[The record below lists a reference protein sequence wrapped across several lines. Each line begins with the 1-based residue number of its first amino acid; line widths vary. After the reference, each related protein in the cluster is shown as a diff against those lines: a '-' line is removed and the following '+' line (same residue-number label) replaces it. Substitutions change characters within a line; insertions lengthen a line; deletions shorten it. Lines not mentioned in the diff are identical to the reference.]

1 MSALIADYLNALSAE
16 AVRASLTQCC
26 GAGRWVE
33 EMARSRPFA
42 SDAEVLETAE
52 RAWWG
57 LQPADWREAFAGHP
71 RIGET
76 TTGDDR
82 GRPRTAGATWS
93 REEQHGVGK
102 AAAEVRAALAEGNRE
117 YEKRFGHVFLICA
130 TGRSAEEMLAELRRR
145 LGHDPARELEV
156 AAGEHAKITR
166 LRLEKLAAS

>member
-1 MSALIADYLNALSAE
+1 MSARIADYLNALSAE

-26 GAGRWVE
+26 GTGRWVE

-42 SDAEVLETAE
+42 SDAEVLEAAE
-52 RAWWG
+52 RSWWG
-57 LQPADWREAFAGHP
+57 LTPADWLQAFARHP
-71 RIGET
+71 RIGDASKGE
-76 TTGDDR
+76 R
-82 GRPRTAGATWS
+82 GRAGTSAATWS
-93 REEQHGVGK
+93 REEQSGVAK

-156 AAGEHAKITR
+156 AAGEQAKITR

>member
-1 MSALIADYLNALSAE
+1 MSARIADYLNALSAE

-42 SDAEVLETAE
+42 SDAEVLEAAE

-57 LQPADWREAFAGHP
+57 LQPADWLEALARHP

-76 TTGDDR
+76 SKD
-82 GRPRTAGATWS
+82 AASWS
-93 REEQHGVGK
+93 REEQSGVVK

-156 AAGEHAKITR
+156 AAGEQAKITR
-166 LRLEKLAAS
+166 LRLEKLVAP